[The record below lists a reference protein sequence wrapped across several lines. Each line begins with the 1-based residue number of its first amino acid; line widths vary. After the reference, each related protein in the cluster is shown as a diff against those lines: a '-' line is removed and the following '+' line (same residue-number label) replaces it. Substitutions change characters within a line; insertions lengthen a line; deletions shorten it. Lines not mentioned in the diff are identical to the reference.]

1 MQYLVLAVLWITW
14 CVLHSAMI
22 SMSVTDYLKRR
33 LGITF
38 RFYRF
43 TFNMAALLTLV
54 PVAMYERSI
63 DGHWAFWWQGSNVFF
78 QIMLLAAAFLL
89 FFAGARHYDFLQ
101 FVGFRQIRGGASG
114 TTLGKADDLDTTG
127 ILGIIR
133 HPWYT
138 GSIIIIWARDLMA
151 ATVVTN
157 IILTSY
163 LIVGAYLEERKL
175 VIKYGQRYRTY
186 QQKVPMFIPC
196 KFSKSKTEKEGR
208 H

>member
-1 MQYLVLAVLWITW
+1 MQYLVLAVLWIAW

-22 SMSVTDYLKRR
+22 SVSVTDYLKRR
-33 LGITF
+33 LGIAF

-43 TFNMAALLTLV
+43 TFNMVALPTLV
-54 PVAMYERSI
+54 PVAMYERAI
-63 DGHWAFWWQGSNVFF
+63 NGHWAFWWQGSNVFF
-78 QIMLLAAAFLL
+78 QIMLLAVAFLL
-89 FFAGARHYDFLQ
+89 FFAGARHYDF
-101 FVGFRQIRGGASG
+101 
-114 TTLGKADDLDTTG
+114 LDTTG

-138 GSIIIIWARDLMA
+138 GSIIVIWARGLMP

-157 IILTSY
+157 IILTIY

-175 VIKYGQRYRTY
+175 VIKYGQKYRTY

-196 KFSKSKTEKEGR
+196 KFSKSKTEKERG